1 MTVNTQKYFDILE
14 YICRIMEKSFFNY
27 DIRMYFLKL

>member
-14 YICRIMEKSFFNY
+14 YICRIMEKSFLTMTFGCT
-27 DIRMYFLKL
+27 F